1 MVVVMRNNN
10 VPALRLEGFSGEW
23 ERVSVDEV
31 ATRHD
36 NERIP
41 VTQKDRIPGPTP
53 YYGANG
59 IQDYV
64 RGFTHEGPLVLVAED
79 GANDLSNYP
88 VQYVTGYAWVNNHAH
103 VLRCK
108 PKTADDYFLKVALSH
123 SDIKSLLVGG
133 GRAKL
138 NAAQLMQISF
148 CKPTLEEQQVIG
160 AIFTNLDSAINQHTL
175 KHKALQQSKTALMQR
190 MFPQEG
196 QTVPELRLEGFSGE
210 WEVVKFGD
218 FFRSTQLGIND
229 LGEAGQFGTPLLKMG
244 NIQRGYFDLDVY
256 ERLPESVSVSPEYLI
271 YSDDFLI
278 NTRNTLELVGK
289 GATWTGRS
297 GVFTFNGNIA
307 RLELVGVDRRFFNY
321 LYNLPSTIADVH
333 KRATGTTS
341 VAAIYPK
348 TLESIEFLLP
358 TFEEQQAIS
367 AVFTQLDT
375 LIAAEAQYIVSLK
388 QAKTALLQRM
398 FI

>member
-1 MVVVMRNNN
+1 MVAMPKQN

-108 PKTADDYFLKVALSH
+108 PKIADDYFLKVALSH

-148 CKPTLEEQQVIG
+148 CKPTLEEQQAIG
-160 AIFTNLDSAINQHTL
+160 AIFTNLDAAINQHTL
-175 KHKALQQSKTALMQR
+175 KHKALQQAKTALMQR

-210 WEVVKFGD
+210 WERVSVD
-218 FFRSTQLGIND
+218 EVATRHDNERIPVTQKDRIPGPTPYYGANGIQDYVRGFTHEGPLVLVAEDGAND
-229 LGEAGQFGTPLLKMG
+229 LSNYPVQYVTGYAWVNNHAHVLRCKPKIADDYFLKVA
-244 NIQRGYFDLDVY
+244 L
-256 ERLPESVSVSPEYLI
+256 SH
-271 YSDDFLI
+271 SDIKSL
-278 NTRNTLELVGK
+278 LVG
-289 GATWTGRS
+289 GGRAKL
-297 GVFTFNGNIA
+297 N
-307 RLELVGVDRRFFNY
+307 
-321 LYNLPSTIADVH
+321 
-333 KRATGTTS
+333 
-341 VAAIYPK
+341 AAQLMQISFCKP
-348 TLESIEFLLP
+348 TL
-358 TFEEQQAIS
+358 EEQQAIG
-367 AVFTQLDT
+367 AIFTNLDQ
-375 LIAAEAQYIVSLK
+375 LIAAEAQYIASLK

>member
-1 MVVVMRNNN
+1 MPKQN
-10 VPALRLEGFSGEW
+10 VPALRLEGFSGEWGTTIVSAVADVVGGGTPSTSNPSLWDGDIDWYSPNEVGSDVVAKPSNRRITVEGLRASSAQLLPAHRTILYTSRASIGHTAILKHPATTNQGFQSLVLRDGMDTYFMYSLTPLITRKALKISSGSTFLEISAKALGTIEIPVPPTLEEQQAIGAIFTNLDAAINQHMLKHKALQQSKTALMQRMFPQEGQTVPELRLEGFSGEW

-148 CKPTLEEQQVIG
+148 CKPTLEEQQAIG
-160 AIFTNLDSAINQHTL
+160 AIFTNLDQ
-175 KHKALQQSKTALMQR
+175 
-190 MFPQEG
+190 
-196 QTVPELRLEGFSGE
+196 
-210 WEVVKFGD
+210 
-218 FFRSTQLGIND
+218 
-229 LGEAGQFGTPLLKMG
+229 
-244 NIQRGYFDLDVY
+244 
-256 ERLPESVSVSPEYLI
+256 
-271 YSDDFLI
+271 
-278 NTRNTLELVGK
+278 
-289 GATWTGRS
+289 
-297 GVFTFNGNIA
+297 
-307 RLELVGVDRRFFNY
+307 
-321 LYNLPSTIADVH
+321 
-333 KRATGTTS
+333 
-341 VAAIYPK
+341 
-348 TLESIEFLLP
+348 
-358 TFEEQQAIS
+358 
-367 AVFTQLDT
+367 
-375 LIAAEAQYIVSLK
+375 LIAAEAQYIASLK